1 MGVKGLTPKH
11 QYANSPQCPIFISYD
26 RLSWII
32 SLTIKTFLSWWLLF
46 LFSWPHCLIQ
56 WQYSAKICQNC
67 QLIILT
73 LIWLVIVN
81 STKLI
86 LLWRIW
92 LKFTKIVKSINIHF
106 GRQNFVKSAI
116 FITARISGHM
126 QYIEEKLE
134 ANNSKSLKG
143 SWLSFCYSLVMKCCN

>member
-1 MGVKGLTPKH
+1 MRKFVKIVKST
-11 QYANSPQCPIFISYD
+11 
-26 RLSWII
+26 
-32 SLTIKTFLSWWLLF
+32 
-46 LFSWPHCLIQ
+46 
-56 WQYSAKICQNC
+56 
-67 QLIILT
+67 QLIMLT
-73 LIWLVIVN
+73 LIWLEIFN

-86 LLWRIW
+86 LLLSIW

-134 ANNSKSLKG
+134 VNNS
-143 SWLSFCYSLVMKCCN
+143 